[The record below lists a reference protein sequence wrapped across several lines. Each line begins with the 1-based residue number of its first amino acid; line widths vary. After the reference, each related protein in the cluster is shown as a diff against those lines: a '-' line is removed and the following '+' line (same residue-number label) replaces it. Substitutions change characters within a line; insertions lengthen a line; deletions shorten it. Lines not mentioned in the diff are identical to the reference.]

1 LADHR
6 NRALFILVLGTGL
19 RIGEVVALKW
29 SDIDLKNCELKV
41 QSTFKRVDLI
51 NNKSSS
57 HKTAVIEQ
65 QPKTINSIRTVNIPS
80 NVVEE
85 LKRHKTRQLEE
96 KLKAGEIYKDNDL
109 VFPNEKIK
117 AVDKLNDLFVL

>member
-1 LADHR
+1 MWKEGINMPSKKA
-6 NRALFILVLGTGL
+6 N
-19 RIGEVVALKW
+19 GEVVALKW
-29 SDIDLKNCELKV
+29 FDIDLKNRELKV

-80 NVVEE
+80 SVVEE
-85 LKRHKTRQLEE
+85 LK
-96 KLKAGEIYKDNDL
+96 
-109 VFPNEKIK
+109 
-117 AVDKLNDLFVL
+117 